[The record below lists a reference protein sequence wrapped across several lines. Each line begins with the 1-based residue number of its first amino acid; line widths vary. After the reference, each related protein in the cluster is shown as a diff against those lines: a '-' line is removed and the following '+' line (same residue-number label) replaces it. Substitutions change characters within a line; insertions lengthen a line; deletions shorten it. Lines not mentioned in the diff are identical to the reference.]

1 MKPNFPIGILLFALL
16 QFSGILPASSQLIKK
31 INYLQTYYVAVPGNT
46 SYTDSGTITL
56 SGKNFNYRFGGASGL
71 WTKQMQKIYSFRL
84 NTGECYERIPTSH
97 TIKIRRVNNTFV
109 TGNTT
114 VLWMEGDS
122 LNGQLNIRPPYEE
135 SMETAFSSTYYNWG
149 TDNLFDNV
157 VPGTNNNNIERFDVI
172 FPAGYT
178 IVDKNT
184 EGFALFERGIAG
196 AHDGVK
202 IAGISSLNGSQD
214 PNGYKALPLNVTT
227 ADWGDIPGSTVQH
240 VVLRKEPTHPH
251 LIATGVKPQDRGG
264 IFIPFASLGFA
275 NGDVVYGYSLMAPDV
290 SPAAP
295 AQLVNYN
302 NNTVYPL
309 TTTEPDGGL
318 DLIGDADLFRYNNLA
333 CILPVT
339 FSSVNAVNTA
349 EGVVVQW
356 ETVSEKDNAVFEIE
370 HSADGIHFTK
380 AGSVKP
386 QPFANGAVDY
396 SFLHRNPAAGAN
408 FYRIKQVDF
417 DGRYSYTKVI
427 KIVHEATPGKGLSI
441 FPNPLVSGAINN
453 LQIKTEE
460 TGEYTIQLVNCSG
473 KVVFTELVNAPSG
486 LINLNNVKKISSG
499 IYTVILRNIK
509 TGQAL
514 SSKLIAQ

>member
-1 MKPNFPIGILLFALL
+1 MKTKFPIGILLLFTSALPVSA
-16 QFSGILPASSQLIKK
+16 QSIKK

-56 SGKNFNYRFGGASGL
+56 SGKNFNYRFGTASGL
-71 WTKQMQKIYSFRL
+71 WTKQMQKIYAFRL
-84 NTGECYERIPTSH
+84 NTGECYERVSTSH
-97 TIKIRRVNNTFV
+97 TVKIRRADNTFV

-122 LNGQLNIRPPYEE
+122 SANGANLNIRPVYEE

-178 IVDKNT
+178 IGDKNT

-196 AHDGVK
+196 AHDPVK

-214 PNGYKALPLNVTT
+214 PNGYKAMPVSITT

-264 IFIPFASLGFA
+264 LFIPFGSLGFA

-290 SPAAP
+290 NPGSLG
-295 AQLVNYN
+295 QLNNYN
-302 NNTVYPL
+302 NHTVYPL
-309 TTTEPDGGL
+309 TTSEPDGGL
-318 DLIGDADLFRYNNLA
+318 DLIGDADLFRYNSMA

-339 FSSVNAVNTA
+339 FSAVNAVSTA
-349 EGVVVQW
+349 QGVVVQW
-356 ETVSEKDNAVFEIE
+356 ETVSEKDNAVFEVE
-370 HSADGIHFTK
+370 HSVDGIHFIK

-386 QPFANGAVDY
+386 QQFANGAVDY
-396 SFLHRNPAAGAN
+396 SFLHKNPAAGAN
-408 FYRIKQVDF
+408 YYRIRQVDY
-417 DGRYSYTKVI
+417 DGHSTYTKVI
-427 KIVHEATPGKGLSI
+427 KIVVNVNPGKGLSI
-441 FPNPLVSGAINN
+441 FPNPLASSDVNN
-453 LQIKTEE
+453 LQVKAEGA
-460 TGEYTIQLVNCSG
+460 GEYTIQIINSSG
-473 KVVFTELVNAPSG
+473 KVVFTELASTSTG
-486 LINLNNVKKISSG
+486 LINLNGIKKINSG
-499 IYTVILRNIK
+499 IYTVILHNIRN
-509 TGQAL
+509 GQTL
-514 SSKLIAQ
+514 SNKLIVQ